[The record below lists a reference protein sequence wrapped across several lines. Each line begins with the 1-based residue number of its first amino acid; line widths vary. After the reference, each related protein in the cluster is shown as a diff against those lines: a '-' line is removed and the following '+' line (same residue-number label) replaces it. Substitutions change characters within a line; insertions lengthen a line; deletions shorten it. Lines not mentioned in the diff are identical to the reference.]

1 MRAIWPWSR
10 IAELETQLASL
21 NTQFANLQSK
31 HEALIEANKLLAEF
45 KPEAPATTGEPLTKP
60 IFKPNGNSWRQY
72 ASQLEKK
79 VRAMKQVDRITRT
92 RQLYAGDN

>member
-10 IAELETQLASL
+10 ITELETQLASL
-21 NTQFANLQSK
+21 QSK
-31 HEALIEANKLLAEF
+31 HDALIEANKLLTEY
-45 KPEAPATTGEPLTKP
+45 KPEAPAITGEPSIKP

-79 VRAMKQVDRITRT
+79 VRAMKPADRLMRT
-92 RQLYAGDN
+92 GRLYGDDN